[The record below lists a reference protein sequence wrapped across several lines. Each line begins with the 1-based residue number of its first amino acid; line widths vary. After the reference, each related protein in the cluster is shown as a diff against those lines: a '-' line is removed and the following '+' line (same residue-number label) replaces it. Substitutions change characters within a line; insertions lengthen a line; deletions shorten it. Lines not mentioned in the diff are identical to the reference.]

1 MPLSHAAVSASK
13 YDFDEIK
20 SHWDREHDT
29 RAIYK
34 EDVAYFNADHS
45 KKERLRT
52 AEQGEYPPGLAV
64 EGHGVVAL
72 VSRGGGE
79 KDGHIIRWY
88 VPLPIADIE
97 FHKGQYFEDRQK
109 WWDEHCNPILKRRC
123 FRSDK
128 EYEALWTYRTPT
140 FSFPKIEP
148 RAEVQTKRPEPKLTL
163 VKPDTAPPEAAA
175 VFVPT
180 PFAWTDPTEIAP
192 REWLYDQHLIRK
204 YVSGT
209 ISPGGVGKSALK
221 LAEALSMA
229 TGRGLLT
236 GRDIKPL
243 RVWYWNGED
252 PEEETRRRVAAAC
265 KHYGISR
272 EQIGGRLFLDSG
284 RETKIVLAKET
295 KGGLV
300 IGHPVREALVA
311 AIKANRIDVF
321 IVDPFVSSHQ
331 VSENDNSKIND
342 VVNEFREIADTT
354 NCAIELVHHSR
365 KTGGAEVTA
374 EDSRGGGALV
384 NAFRSTRVL
393 NQMSDDEA
401 RKNLVDPAERRQFFR
416 VDDGKVNLAPYAA
429 TDRWFRFES
438 VLLGNGRPGLAE
450 DNVGVVTAWKRPKPS
465 EGLPS
470 DAVQKAIAALGD
482 GQWRENMQSKDWV
495 GVPIGEALGLDP
507 EHAGERMRINS
518 LIREWIAAAYLEVFE
533 APDEGRRPRKFV
545 RPRPTDYK

>member
-1 MPLSHAAVSASK
+1 MLLSHVADSSANSAIQWELEPE
-13 YDFDEIK
+13 DELNYRQTYRPTFYRYSIGRDADAL
-20 SHWDREHDT
+20 SAPPFAEYRVRQADQDDLDTFREKGPRT
-29 RAIYK
+29 CEAI
-34 EDVAYFNADHS
+34 V
-45 KKERLRT
+45 
-52 AEQGEYPPGLAV
+52 
-64 EGHGVVAL
+64 
-72 VSRGGGE
+72 
-79 KDGHIIRWY
+79 IIRAFSDELSY
-88 VPLPIADIE
+88 AFAPIADGKFAE
-97 FHKGQYFEDRQK
+97 ALAQARAAPAK
-109 WWDEHCNPILKRRC
+109 WWNAHRAGLDSHQLCLSPAGFRR
-123 FRSDK
+123 RK
-128 EYEALWTYRTPT
+128 
-140 FSFPKIEP
+140 KG
-148 RAEVQTKRPEPKLTL
+148 VTKPKLSL
-163 VKPDTAPPEAAA
+163 VKPDTPLPEAAA
-175 VFVPT
+175 FAPT
-180 PFAWTDPTEIAP
+180 PFDWIDPAEIPP

-221 LAEALSMA
+221 IAEALSMA

-236 GRDIKPL
+236 GRDGDPL

-265 KHYGISR
+265 KLYGITR

-295 KGGLV
+295 RGGLV
-300 IGHPVREALVA
+300 IGHPVRDALVS
-311 AIKANRIDVF
+311 AIKSNRIDVF

-342 VVNEFREIADTT
+342 VVNEFREIADATD
-354 NCAIELVHHSR
+354 CAIELVHHSR

-393 NQMSDDEA
+393 NQMDDEEA
-401 RKNLVDPAERRQFFR
+401 RKNLVDPAERRQYFR
-416 VDDGKVNLAPYAA
+416 MDDGKVNLAPYVG
-429 TDRWFRFES
+429 TNRWFKFES

-450 DNVGVVTAWKRPKPS
+450 DNVGVVTTWKRPKPS

-470 DAVQKAIAALGD
+470 GSVQKAMAALGD

-507 EHAGERMRINS
+507 GHAGERMRINS
-518 LIREWIAAAYLEVFE
+518 LIKEWIAAAYLEVFE
-533 APDEGRRPRKFV
+533 AVDEARRSRKFV
-545 RPRPTDYK
+545 RPRLTDFT